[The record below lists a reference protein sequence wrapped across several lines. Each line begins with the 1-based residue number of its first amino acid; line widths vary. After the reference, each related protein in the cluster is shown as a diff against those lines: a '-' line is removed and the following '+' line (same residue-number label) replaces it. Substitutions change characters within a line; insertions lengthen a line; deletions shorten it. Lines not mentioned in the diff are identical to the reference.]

1 MEELWISKPNK
12 NIAPPKIGWY
22 SDRKDEEQ
30 VISIAM
36 QMGLH
41 MDAFIT
47 LADALIKERNLNA
60 HFSFEERGCKMSDF

>member
-1 MEELWISKPNK
+1 
-12 NIAPPKIGWY
+12 
-22 SDRKDEEQ
+22 
-30 VISIAM
+30 M